1 MRPTPVRP
9 GRPRRTVT
17 TPDPDPISPDPHA
30 PPAAADR
37 ASPAGDARAASVP
50 ERHPASVPGLHP
62 ASVPD
67 DDDDA
72 AETGPLRRCLVTR
85 ARAEKARMIRFVV
98 GPDRALV
105 PDLSARLPGRG
116 MWLSARADV
125 VETARTRGAFAR
137 AARGVVAVP
146 PDLLARLR
154 AGLER
159 RIAELLGLARRAG
172 QAVAGFDKAGEW
184 VRTGRAALVVQAADG
199 SAEERRRFL
208 SGRDIPTVAPLPASA
223 LGAVFGRD
231 RAVHVAV
238 APGKL
243 AAALRIEAERL
254 AGLAAPDGG
263 EAAHGR
269 AARQAG
275 PPARSAGAARN
286 DGQRHDG
293 RRQDG
298 RLGGTGAGE
307 ADQANGHGPT
317 DRRTGIARQ
326 AG

>member
-1 MRPTPVRP
+1 MRRRP
-9 GRPRRTVT
+9 RRRTVT
-17 TPDPDPISPDPHA
+17 TPDPDPTAPDQPTESAAEPFA
-30 PPAAADR
+30 PV
-37 ASPAGDARAASVP
+37 AGESFAPVT
-50 ERHPASVPGLHP
+50 G
-62 ASVPD
+62 
-67 DDDDA
+67 DDA
-72 AETGPLRRCLVTR
+72 PETGPLRRCLVTR
-85 ARAEKARMIRFVV
+85 ERAEKATMIRFVV

-159 RIAELLGLARRAG
+159 RIADLLGLTRRAG

-184 VRTGRAALVVQAADG
+184 VRSGRAALVVQAADG
-199 SAEERRRFL
+199 STEERRRFL
-208 SGRDIPTVAPLPASA
+208 SGRDIPTVAPLPAA
-223 LGAVFGRD
+223 VLGAVFGRD

-243 AAALRIEAERL
+243 AAALRTEAERL
-254 AGLAAPDGG
+254 AGLVAPDGG
-263 EAAHGR
+263 ETGR
-269 AARQAG
+269 GRVARQASS
-275 PPARSAGAARN
+275 PARPAGAAR
-286 DGQRHDG
+286 DDGARQGGQRQG
-293 RRQDG
+293 SRRQDG
-298 RLGGTGAGE
+298 RLDGSGAAE
-307 ADQANGHGPT
+307 AQANGHGPT